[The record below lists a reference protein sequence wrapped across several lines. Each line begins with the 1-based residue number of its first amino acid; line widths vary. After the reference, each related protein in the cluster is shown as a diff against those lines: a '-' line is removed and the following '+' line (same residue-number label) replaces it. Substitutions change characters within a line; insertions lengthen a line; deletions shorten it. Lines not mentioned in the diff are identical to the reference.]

1 MRYSFTTEQQ
11 QLRDTVQN
19 FLSEVSTSATIRTQ
33 MDSESGFDAQF
44 WHRLH
49 NELGIGGIQVS
60 SEYGGAGLSFVELA
74 IVLEEMGRALFCS
87 PYLSSC
93 VFATSAIQ
101 RLGTDEQKGKYLPE
115 LVTGKKI
122 ATVAQYEKSG
132 KFEPD
137 QITATVEDGKLTA
150 TKTLVTDAGVADTLL
165 VLAKNGRDGP
175 PAFFVVDVD
184 DSDLHRRSLETV
196 DWTRKL
202 SEVTF
207 NDTHVELLGQTNP
220 SVDAMDYL
228 FNVGIAALANEM
240 VGGASRLLDAAI
252 EYSKNRVQF
261 GRTIGSLQAI
271 KHKCAELL
279 LEVEFAKS
287 AAYRAAH
294 AIADHDP
301 ELGQY
306 CSLAKAV
313 ANDAYLKA
321 GQECIQIHGGI
332 GFTWE
337 NDTHLWFKRAKSSE
351 VFLGNTAYHRERY
364 LTEMGR

>member
-1 MRYSFTTEQQ
+1 MRYSFTNEQQ

-19 FLSEVSTSATIRTQ
+19 FLSEVSTSSTIRTQ
-33 MDSESGFDAQF
+33 MDTERGFDTQV

-49 NELGIGGIQVS
+49 NELGIGGIHVS
-60 SEYGGAGLSFVELA
+60 PEYGGAGLSFVELA
-74 IVLEEMGRALFCS
+74 IVLEEMGRALLCS

-93 VFATSAIQ
+93 VFATTAID
-101 RLGTDEQKGKYLPE
+101 RLGTDEQKGRYLPE

-122 ATVAQYEKSG
+122 GTVAQYEKSG
-132 KFEPD
+132 IFEPD

-165 VLAKNGRDGP
+165 ILAKNGQNGS
-175 PAFFVVDVD
+175 PALFIADAS
-184 DSDLHRRSLETV
+184 DSNVQCRGLETV

-207 NDTHVELLGQTNP
+207 DETSVELLGTTNP
-220 SVDAMDYL
+220 SSDALDYL

-240 VGGASRLLDAAI
+240 VGGASRLLDTAI
-252 EYSKNRVQF
+252 EYSKTRVQF
-261 GRTIGSLQAI
+261 GRTISSLQAI
-271 KHKCAELL
+271 KHKCADLL

-294 AIADHDP
+294 AIADNDP
-301 ELGQY
+301 ELSQY

-364 LTEMGR
+364 LTVMGH

>member
-1 MRYSFTTEQQ
+1 MRYSFTNEQQ

-19 FLSEVSTSATIRTQ
+19 FLSEVSTTSAIRAE
-33 MDSESGFDAQF
+33 MDSERGFDAQV
-44 WHRLH
+44 WNRLH
-49 NELGIGGIQVS
+49 NELGIGGIHVS
-60 SEYGGAGLSFVELA
+60 SVYGGAGLSFVELA

-93 VFATSAIQ
+93 VFATSAIE

-115 LVTGKKI
+115 LVTGRKI
-122 ATVAQYEKSG
+122 GTVAQYENSG
-132 KFEPD
+132 IFEPD
-137 QITATVEDGKLTA
+137 RINAAVEDGKLTT

-165 VLAKNGRDGP
+165 ILAKNGQDGP
-175 PAFFVVDVD
+175 PAFFIVDLN
-184 DSDLHRRSLETV
+184 DSNVQCRSLETV

-207 NDTHVELLGQTNP
+207 NKTPVKLLGETNP
-220 SVDAMDYL
+220 SSDALSYL

-240 VGGASRLLDAAI
+240 VGGASRLLDTAI

-261 GRTIGSLQAI
+261 GRSISSLQAI
-271 KHKCAELL
+271 KHKCADLL

-294 AIADHDP
+294 AITDQDP
-301 ELGQY
+301 EMSQY

-364 LTEMGR
+364 LAEMGH